1 MGRGRA
7 AVRRRRAIAVAV
19 AVVLAATAAATAGI
33 SQRSSE
39 PAGGPAPASGLPPPI
54 RPSFTPGP
62 PRPLGSTRHVSVW
75 APVRRPVTARAA
87 PSSAAAPVAELPAR
101 TPEGTD
107 NAVAV
112 IGRRQDRGGISWIRV
127 RLAVLPNGT
136 TGWVPRTALGGYVT
150 VDTRLDVDLHRLA
163 ATLYVRGRRVFRAPI
178 GVGTPAAPTP
188 PGEFYVRNRLT
199 RYRSPTYGPVA
210 FGTSARSPTATDW
223 PAGGFIGIHG
233 TDQPELLPGRVSH
246 GCIRMRDADIL
257 ALARRMP
264 VGTPVTIHG

>member
-1 MGRGRA
+1 MGPSRA
-7 AVRRRRAIAVAV
+7 AVRRRRTIAVAAAV
-19 AVVLAATAAATAGI
+19 ALAAATAATAGI
-33 SQRSSE
+33 SLRASE
-39 PAGGPAPASGLPPPI
+39 PSEGTAPATGVAPPG
-54 RPSFTPGP
+54 RPAFTPGP
-62 PRPLGSTRHVSVW
+62 PRPLGSTRHVSAW

-87 PSSAAAPVAELPAR
+87 PSSAAAPVAELASQ

-112 IGRRQDRGGISWIRV
+112 IGRRQDRDGVSWVRV

-150 VDTRLDVDLHRLA
+150 VATRLDVDLDGLS
-163 ATLYVRGRRVFRAPI
+163 ATLYARGRRVFRAAI

-188 PGEFYVRNRLT
+188 TGAFYVRNRLT
-199 RYRSPTYGPVA
+199 RYRSPMYGPVA

-264 VGTPVTIHG
+264 VGTPVIIHG